1 MNKMNPKK
9 KDLNNILG
17 FTKKDKIVL
26 IGYNRII
33 AIKKNTKKN
42 HKKLVRLAS
51 RLNSLMTCYGICEK
65 FRVQFYSKPSK
76 LYATATLMSFY
87 NGKKKAGKPRS
98 TFSCH
103 VNIVNT
109 GDICCK
115 DEKYRKNV
123 KDFGNGKKNIA
134 EGVTVVKRIDNDPT
148 INKKKLL
155 KKAIKMAKKKH
166 MKVFDKKNINL
177 NNEGFED

>member
-1 MNKMNPKK
+1 MNKIPR
-9 KDLNNILG
+9 
-17 FTKKDKIVL
+17 FTKKEKIAL

-42 HKKLVRLAS
+42 HKKLIKLAA
-51 RLNSLMTCYGICEK
+51 RINSLMTCYGICEK
-65 FRVQFYSKPSK
+65 FSVQCYSKPSK
-76 LYATATLMSFY
+76 LYAIATLMSFY
-87 NGKKKAGKPRS
+87 NGKKKAGKPKT
-98 TFSCH
+98 TFSCY
-103 VNIVNT
+103 VNI

-123 KDFGNGKKNIA
+123 RDFGNGKKNIN

-166 MKVFDKKNINL
+166 MKVFDKRI
-177 NNEGFED
+177 